1 MHANGS
7 MIWDCHVWWRKS
19 QDQLAKPAALPPGE
33 GATTSLAAIIPAP
46 PRPCSNINKQ
56 IK

>member
-46 PRPCSNINKQ
+46 PRPAPAAI
-56 IK
+56 